1 MGNIELLIE
10 SKLSPLQQ
18 DYAIALEKSVD
29 GLIALI
35 NNTITFV
42 RADTGRIIIDE
53 CKLAYRTV
61 PRNVLIEATE
71 KLITFLK

>member
-1 MGNIELLIE
+1 MLNGGIFGHVKIRAKTNLLTEMGNIELLIE

-35 NNTITFV
+35 NNTISFA
-42 RADTGRIIIDE
+42 RADAGRIIIDE
-53 CKLAYRTV
+53 CK
-61 PRNVLIEATE
+61 
-71 KLITFLK
+71 

>member
-35 NNTITFV
+35 NNTISFA
-42 RADTGRIIIDE
+42 RADAGRIIIDE
-53 CKLAYRTV
+53 CK
-61 PRNVLIEATE
+61 
-71 KLITFLK
+71 